1 MKKCKKVYF
10 ANEKSAEY
18 YIDKLNK
25 TSSRKVKPVRAYLCE
40 KCLNWH
46 LTSIISEESKQ
57 IIHKNRQ
64 ISNLKAKLKHL
75 ENELQRLSINK
86 VKRGLSDQATKVFTT
101 AC

>member
-1 MKKCKKVYF
+1 MRKCKKVYF
-10 ANEKSAEY
+10 GNEKSAEY

-40 KCLNWH
+40 RCLNWH

-57 IIHKNRQ
+57 IIHKDRQ
-64 ISNLKAKLKHL
+64 IANLKAKIKHL
-75 ENELQRLSINK
+75 ENEVQRLTNK
-86 VKRGLSDQATKVFTT
+86 VKNGLSDQEAIKVFTT